1 MVAADISNRQAIS
14 PVFRFPSFNRFKIS
28 LRVGSA
34 RALNVFW
41 NMTSLPSSFDSQ
53 YSTAF
58 VFVNNILMNFE
69 MFGRKRQR
77 LLQWDMVYMQMA
89 AATATLSDSNCA
101 ISM

>member
-14 PVFRFPSFNRFKIS
+14 PAFRFPSFNRFKIS